1 MARIRL
7 KGLNSRRKAL
17 ADGSVV
23 TYYYAWKGGPR
34 LAGELGSPEFIAS
47 YHEAVTAK
55 KAAPMGVLLSLMQA
69 YQGSAEFAGL
79 RDRTRL
85 DYVKQIRLIEGQ
97 FGDFPLAALGSRGT
111 RAVLLAWRDEIAL
124 KSRRQADYA
133 WTVLAR
139 VLSWSKHRGLIS
151 DNPCE
156 RGGRLYRG
164 SRNDHVWTT
173 EDEAAFYG
181 SAPAHLH
188 LPVLMALWTGQRQG
202 DLLRLP
208 WSAYD
213 GRTIRLKQSKTGA
226 RVTIPVGAPLKAG
239 LDAAERRSP
248 IILLTIDGKPW
259 TEDGFRSSFAKA
271 RIKAQIRDVTF
282 NDLRGTAVTRLA
294 IAGATEAEIATI
306 TGHALRDV
314 RSILDS
320 HYLNRDPTLGEN
332 AIRKLEKGTKVP
344 D

>member
-1 MARIRL
+1 
-7 KGLNSRRKAL
+7 
-17 ADGSVV
+17 
-23 TYYYAWKGGPR
+23 
-34 LAGELGSPEFIAS
+34 
-47 YHEAVTAK
+47 
-55 KAAPMGVLLSLMQA
+55 MGVLLSLMQA

-111 RAVLLAWRDEIAL
+111 RAVFLAWRDEIAL

-181 SAPAHLH
+181 SRRQRIYTCRSLWPSGRASGRATSCASPGPPMMVAPSGSNRARQ
-188 LPVLMALWTGQRQG
+188 ALA
-202 DLLRLP
+202 
-208 WSAYD
+208 S
-213 GRTIRLKQSKTGA
+213 
-226 RVTIPVGAPLKAG
+226 
-239 LDAAERRSP
+239 RS
-248 IILLTIDGKPW
+248 
-259 TEDGFRSSFAKA
+259 
-271 RIKAQIRDVTF
+271 Q
-282 NDLRGTAVTRLA
+282 
-294 IAGATEAEIATI
+294 
-306 TGHALRDV
+306 
-314 RSILDS
+314 
-320 HYLNRDPTLGEN
+320 
-332 AIRKLEKGTKVP
+332 
-344 D
+344 

>member
-17 ADGSVV
+17 ADGSLV

-55 KAAPMGVLLSLMQA
+55 KAAPIGVLLSLMQA

-85 DYVKQIRLIEGQ
+85 DYVKQIKLIEGQ

-111 RAVLLAWRDEIAL
+111 RAVFLAWRDELAL

-164 SRNDHVWTT
+164 SRNDHVWTA
-173 EDEAAFYG
+173 EDETAFYG
-181 SAPAHLH
+181 SRRQRIYTCRCSWPSGQASGRATSCASPG
-188 LPVLMALWTGQRQG
+188 PPMMVALFGSNRARQA
-202 DLLRLP
+202 LA
-208 WSAYD
+208 S
-213 GRTIRLKQSKTGA
+213 
-226 RVTIPVGAPLKAG
+226 
-239 LDAAERRSP
+239 RS
-248 IILLTIDGKPW
+248 
-259 TEDGFRSSFAKA
+259 
-271 RIKAQIRDVTF
+271 Q
-282 NDLRGTAVTRLA
+282 
-294 IAGATEAEIATI
+294 
-306 TGHALRDV
+306 
-314 RSILDS
+314 
-320 HYLNRDPTLGEN
+320 
-332 AIRKLEKGTKVP
+332 
-344 D
+344 

>member
-1 MARIRL
+1 V
-7 KGLNSRRKAL
+7 RR
-17 ADGSVV
+17 
-23 TYYYAWKGGPR
+23 
-34 LAGELGSPEFIAS
+34 
-47 YHEAVTAK
+47 
-55 KAAPMGVLLSLMQA
+55 VLLFYIAHLRFQTRPLKA
-69 YQGSAEFAGL
+69 DASAF
-79 RDRTRL
+79 
-85 DYVKQIRLIEGQ
+85 V
-97 FGDFPLAALGSRGT
+97 F
-111 RAVLLAWRDEIAL
+111 LAWRDEFAL

-139 VLSWSKHRGLIS
+139 VLSWSKHCGLIS
-151 DNPCE
+151 DNSCE

-164 SRNDHVWTT
+164 SRNDHVWTA
-173 EDEAAFYG
+173 EDEGAFYG

-202 DLLRLP
+202 DLSRLT

-213 GRTIRLKQSKTGA
+213 GRAIRLKQSKTTA
-226 RVTIPVGAPLKAG
+226 RVTIPAGAPLKAA
-239 LDAAERRSP
+239 LDAADRRSP
-248 IILLTIDGKPW
+248 MILLTIDGKPW

-282 NDLRGTAVTRLA
+282 NDLRGAAVTRLA
-294 IAGATEAEIATI
+294 IAGATEAGIATI

-320 HYLNRDPTLGEN
+320 HYLNRDPALGEN